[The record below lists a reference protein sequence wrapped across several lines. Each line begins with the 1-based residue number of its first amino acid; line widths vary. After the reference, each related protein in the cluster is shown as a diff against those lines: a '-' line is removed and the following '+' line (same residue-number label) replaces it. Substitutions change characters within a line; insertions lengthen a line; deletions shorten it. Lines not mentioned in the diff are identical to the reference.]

1 MEFVAK
7 GAKSHTARRQFSQ
20 TQREEGDTSASPPP
34 GKRPWCIIA
43 GWGNTESLMSQGYG
57 KSHATLRVWFWRAE
71 RFFHTRMRE
80 LRAIVKALVSTKH
93 PFLVHIIPIRRCN
106 LACTYC
112 NEFDDFSPP
121 VDLQEMKKRLDILAD
136 MGTSIIT
143 ISGGEPLLHPE
154 LDEIIRHIR
163 KRGMIAGMI
172 TNGFLLTKERIEQ
185 LNRAGLE
192 HLQISIDNTRPDEVS
207 KKSLKTL
214 DQKIELL
221 AKHAYFQVNINS
233 VLGSGVKDP
242 EDALKIA
249 HRAVDLGLTSTV
261 GIIHDHDGQLKPL
274 GPREVEIF
282 EEIMSLSKRSFS
294 RFNDFQHNVA
304 RGKEHNWRCRS
315 GSRYLYIC
323 EDGLVHWCSQQ
334 RGYPGI
340 PLAQYTPEMR
350 QREFLTSKYCAPLC
364 TVSCVQQVGMLDNWR
379 APQNL
384 KPVPI
389 AAPAPQPELVQI
401 AQARSDS

>member
-1 MEFVAK
+1 M
-7 GAKSHTARRQFSQ
+7 
-20 TQREEGDTSASPPP
+20 
-34 GKRPWCIIA
+34 
-43 GWGNTESLMSQGYG
+43 
-57 KSHATLRVWFWRAE
+57 
-71 RFFHTRMRE
+71 
-80 LRAIVKALVSTKH
+80 KALISTKH

-121 VDLQEMKKRLDILAD
+121 VPLEEMKKRLDILAD

-143 ISGGEPLLHPE
+143 ISGGEPLLHPG

-163 KRGMIAGMI
+163 RRGMIAGMI
-172 TNGFLLTKERIEQ
+172 TNGFLLTQKRIEE

-192 HLQISIDNTRPDEVS
+192 HLQISIDNTKPDDVS
-207 KKSLKTL
+207 MKSLKTL
-214 DQKIELL
+214 DQKLELL
-221 AKHAYFQVNINS
+221 ATYAYFQVNINS

-242 EDALKIA
+242 EDALRIA
-249 HRAVDLGLTSTV
+249 YRAVDLGLTSTV
-261 GIIHDHDGQLKPL
+261 GIIHDHNGQLKPL
-274 GPREVEIF
+274 GPREIEIF
-282 EEIMSLSKRSFS
+282 EEIMTLSKRSFS

-315 GSRYLYIC
+315 GSRYLYVC

-340 PLAQYTPEMR
+340 PLERYTPEMR
-350 QREFLTSKYCAPLC
+350 HREFYTAKFCAPLC

-379 APQNL
+379 APQTL
-384 KPVPI
+384 KPQPM
-389 AAPAPQPELVQI
+389 AAPELQPELVQI
-401 AQARSDS
+401 EPASGDS

>member
-1 MEFVAK
+1 
-7 GAKSHTARRQFSQ
+7 
-20 TQREEGDTSASPPP
+20 
-34 GKRPWCIIA
+34 
-43 GWGNTESLMSQGYG
+43 MSQGYG
-57 KSHATLRVWFWRAE
+57 KSHASVKVWFWRAE
-71 RFFHTRMRE
+71 RFLHTRMRE
-80 LRAIVKALVSTKH
+80 LRAIAKALVSTKH
-93 PFLVHIIPIRRCN
+93 PFLVHIIPTRRCN

-112 NEFDDFSPP
+112 NEFDDCSQPAA
-121 VDLQEMKKRLDILAD
+121 VEEMKNRLDLLAD

-163 KRGMIAGMI
+163 RRGMIAGMI
-172 TNGFLLTKERIEQ
+172 TNGFLLTEERIEQ
-185 LNRAGLE
+185 LNHAGLE
-192 HLQISIDNTRPDEVS
+192 HLQISIDNTMPDDVS

-214 DQKIELL
+214 DQKLNLL

-249 HRAVDLGLTSTV
+249 HRAVALGLTSTV

-274 GPREVEIF
+274 GPREIEIF
-282 EEIMSLSKRSFS
+282 EEIMTLSKRSFS
-294 RFNDFQHNVA
+294 RFNEFQHNVA

-340 PLAQYTPEMR
+340 SLAQYTPEMR
-350 QREFLTSKYCAPLC
+350 RREYSTKKFCAPRC
-364 TVSCVQQVGMLDNWR
+364 TVSCVQQVGILDNWR
-379 APQNL
+379 DPQNL
-384 KPVPI
+384 KPLPMVPP
-389 AAPAPQPELVQI
+389 PATPQAELVQI
-401 AQARSDS
+401 GHVRSDS